1 MYLVTQYGGRG
12 RSVYSILMDLTGSIG
27 TEKLTPAKT
36 FSLLSIMA
44 KVGLLNS

>member
-1 MYLVTQYGGRG
+1 MF
-12 RSVYSILMDLTGSIG
+12 SVYSILMDLPGIG

-36 FSLLSIMA
+36 FSLLSVMA